1 MFRCQNENYV
11 NLVETIMEHQLENY
25 KEFNI
30 DIMHGDKH
38 GLTAVDHLEWR
49 IDDDMAEEEGV
60 EKWEEF
66 KSILEAEY
74 AKIDLSTA

>member
-1 MFRCQNENYV
+1 
-11 NLVETIMEHQLENY
+11 
-25 KEFNI
+25 
-30 DIMHGDKH
+30 MHGDKY